1 MGMVMLSLSSI
12 RGVTCFFFFSSFNH
26 FMQKKAVKEVSLR
39 ALGNKNL
46 IIECTDSHGTGKEL
60 SWELRNDIICDCCK
74 VGDID
79 RAMTL
84 LAQLEAL
91 GFQPNLISYTLLIEA
106 LGNIGRTLEAE
117 AVFHE
122 MICSGFKP
130 RVKVYNVLLRVF

>member
-1 MGMVMLSLSSI
+1 MLFRS
-12 RGVTCFFFFSSFNH
+12 
-26 FMQKKAVKEVSLR
+26 
-39 ALGNKNL
+39 
-46 IIECTDSHGTGKEL
+46 